1 MKNKTLI
8 AVIVVLVIVAGVL
21 GFLNREQL
29 AGRQALVDDPGVAIK
44 SEGEEIS
51 TIYLDEIRSLGEEEF
66 SITLRSSGKPP
77 RDLILTGVPLKAVLH
92 KIDPQLLES
101 SVQVV
106 ARAIDGYTVAYT
118 MDEVLL
124 DDHVFLVY
132 LEEGEPLGSKTEGGS
147 GPLMIVPRQDE
158 FGQRWC
164 KFVVEV
170 DVD

>member
-1 MKNKTLI
+1 LKNKILI
-8 AVIVVLVIVAGVL
+8 TAIVVLIIAAGVL

-44 SEGEEIS
+44 IRGEEIS
-51 TIYLDEIRSLGEEEF
+51 TIYLDEIRSSGEEEF
-66 SITLRSSGKPP
+66 PVTLRSSGKPP
-77 RDLILTGVPLKAVLH
+77 RDLILTGVPLKAILH
-92 KIDPQLLES
+92 KLDPQLLDN

-124 DDHVFLVY
+124 DNHIFLVY
-132 LEEGEPLGSKTEGGS
+132 LEDGESLGSKAEGGS